1 MIEDK
6 IHEKW
11 AVIDKLRSYPGIVHK
26 NMVEIHTCT
35 LNKDLISR
43 CEQQVEDMLRQVFSG
58 IASTV
63 KKLEKDIQDEKTFF
77 SNLDNIKNKDDFEAW
92 SDLKN
97 YEEKLFDF
105 IYNKKRDYTE
115 KFNRVK
121 NH

>member
-1 MIEDK
+1 
-6 IHEKW
+6 
-11 AVIDKLRSYPGIVHK
+11 
-26 NMVEIHTCT
+26 MV
-35 LNKDLISR
+35 LL
-43 CEQQVEDMLRQVFSG
+43 QQL
-58 IASTV
+58 